1 MADTL
6 RRRTPLPRLVIGTAR
21 MLGRRAMVGWL
32 LKALAAVLGGLLPL
46 AAISTVAVVTAEH
59 RASVVAGAVGVL
71 AVAVALYRA
80 GIWLR
85 REG

>member
-1 MADTL
+1 
-6 RRRTPLPRLVIGTAR
+6 
-21 MLGRRAMVGWL
+21 MVGWL